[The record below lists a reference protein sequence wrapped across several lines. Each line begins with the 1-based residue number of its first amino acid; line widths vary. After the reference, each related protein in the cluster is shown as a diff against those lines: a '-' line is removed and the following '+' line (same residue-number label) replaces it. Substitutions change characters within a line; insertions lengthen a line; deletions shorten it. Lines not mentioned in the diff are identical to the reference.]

1 MRIFHE
7 QTYQSICKKS
17 STHWSSV
24 PEVILFYQVRLIRN
38 QVNGTL
44 YIDNKEIKSGQADG
58 KSSSIDG
65 IEKFYLGGIPE
76 QLKTRRIPVSR
87 YITIILIKYITLLT

>member
-1 MRIFHE
+1 M
-7 QTYQSICKKS
+7 
-17 STHWSSV
+17 
-24 PEVILFYQVRLIRN
+24 
-38 QVNGTL
+38 NGTL

-65 IEKFYLGGIPE
+65 IKKFYLGGIPE

-87 YITIILIKYITLLT
+87 YIRVIN